1 MSKAGE
7 AMAKLIIEVTPE
19 SEKVLRLFVKEC
31 CSNNNNKTHTFSR
44 ESLEY
49 FIKAHK
55 TKVDEKK

>member
-1 MSKAGE
+1 MSEAGDKMKA
-7 AMAKLIIEVTPE
+7 LIIEVTPE

-49 FIKAHK
+49 FIKAHQK
-55 TKVDEKK
+55 EILK